1 MAVAA
6 AAANSPAWHA
16 MLSGPWCPPGVSF
29 CERPKAIAVV
39 ERDMARRAASR
50 MTATAAA
57 ATAPESCNLPDSIC
71 HDSFAWRS
79 QPDSYLLRL
88 PLEVRMHIYEY
99 LHLMNPAPSA
109 KATASPYPMP
119 KPRRCF
125 LRPVRDEQEDTEED
139 EGEDSEEESGD
150 ESTMAWPPL
159 SSAAPP
165 PRCAD
170 MIRPDRPASGLPTA
184 LLVSCKQI
192 YDESRLVPMRGNEFV
207 FVNWFSSGLWGAHV
221 FLRGLSSW
229 QRAAVRHMRLEMLAA
244 ELGGDYNQANG
255 GAGGEALLRWIGLC
269 GQLAGGLRT
278 LRLRIIGSRGLG
290 ITPARSI
297 VSVSPPSAVSNGNNG
312 NGNGNGQPAVAT
324 HEERR
329 NRELFANE
337 IERCAWVTQG
347 LARLTTLRRL
357 ELDMVLPRWTARE
370 KLAWCKG
377 LEVVL
382 RRRGLSTTVVCA
394 ERVTEG
400 EWETAMKK
408 ECEE

>member
-16 MLSGPWCPPGVSF
+16 MASGPWCPPGVSF

-50 MTATAAA
+50 MMATV
-57 ATAPESCNLPDSIC
+57 TSPELCNPPDSIC

-99 LHLMNPAPSA
+99 LHMMNPAPSA
-109 KATASPYPMP
+109 KATTSPYPMP

-125 LRPVRDEQEDTEED
+125 LRPVRDVHEDTEEEE

-150 ESTMAWPPL
+150 ESTMTWSPL
-159 SSAAPP
+159 SSAAPSP
-165 PRCAD
+165 CCAD
-170 MIRPDRPASGLPTA
+170 MIRPNRPASGLPTA

-192 YDESRLVPMRGNEFV
+192 YDESRLVPMRDNEFV

-221 FLRGLSSW
+221 FLRGLRSW
-229 QRAAVRHMRLEMLAA
+229 QREAVRHMRLEMLAA
-244 ELGGDYNQANG
+244 ELGGDYDQANG
-255 GAGGEALLRWIGLC
+255 GGEALLRWIGLC

-297 VSVSPPSAVSNGNNG
+297 VSVALPPAVSNDNSG
-312 NGNGNGQPAVAT
+312 NGNGAGNAQPAIAT
-324 HEERR
+324 PEERR

-347 LARLTTLRRL
+347 LARLTALRRL

-370 KLAWCKG
+370 KLAWCRG

-382 RRRGLSTTVVCA
+382 RRRGLSTKVVCA
-394 ERVTEG
+394 ERVTEE
-400 EWETAMKK
+400 EWEKAMKK
-408 ECEE
+408 ECQE